1 MPVDAEDAT
10 RHAVHMPQPPPD
22 QHKSRRNSAP
32 DVPDPSAIE
41 LLGQAVDVVVSTAE
55 IVGEAAGSAA
65 KSVGESAGSAAK
77 AVAEVAGPAA
87 EVVGEVAGSVV
98 SAIGDV
104 AP

>member
-1 MPVDAEDAT
+1 MPVDADGIS
-10 RHAVHMPQPPPD
+10 RHAACMPQPPPD
-22 QHKSRRNSAP
+22 HKTRQRNSAP

-41 LLGQAVDVVVSTAE
+41 LLGHAVDAVVSTAE

-65 KSVGESAGSAAK
+65 KSVGESAG
-77 AVAEVAGPAA
+77 PAA

>member
-1 MPVDAEDAT
+1 MPVDADGIS
-10 RHAVHMPQPPPD
+10 RHAACMPQPPPD
-22 QHKSRRNSAP
+22 HKTRQRNSAP

-41 LLGQAVDVVVSTAE
+41 LLGHAVDAVVSTAE

-77 AVAEVAGPAA
+77 AVVEAAGPAA